1 MAFTGPLQSAPSPRG
16 LTPSW
21 EASSCVPCPPGTR
34 GQVEAPPLFSE
45 VPSCCPD
52 QPAAHL
58 PARPSPSSPSCC
70 YELACV
76 PCLRFR
82 SSRVDREPV
91 CPRPRWGGGRCGGVW
106 GGGRWAFLVAVRE
119 GGSLAVPGALGAAAL
134 CAQVFSIVHFSLV
147 TCHVIKCLLFCLET
161 F

>member
-1 MAFTGPLQSAPSPRG
+1 MSPA
-16 LTPSW
+16 L
-21 EASSCVPCPPGTR
+21 R
-34 GQVEAPPLFSE
+34 GQGAKWRPRLFS
-45 VPSCCPD
+45 
-52 QPAAHL
+52 QKFRAA
-58 PARPSPSSPSCC
+58 ARTSRLLTCRPPSPSCC

-91 CPRPRWGGGRCGGVW
+91 CPRLRWGGGGCGGVW
-106 GGGRWAFLVAVRE
+106 GGGGWAFLVTVRE
-119 GGSLAVPGALGAAAL
+119 GGGLAVPGALGAATL
-134 CAQVFSIVHFSLV
+134 CAQVFSLVRFSLV